1 MNDKKRPIIGAAIT
15 CIVSGAVGAIVGY
28 RMGGFGVWPSDGG
41 GISQCIIFGSMIGV
55 AGAVVTSLLLLAA
68 AREKL
73 WLVALVGCLVSEW
86 LISAIVTLETPESRA
101 AFAGR
106 AALRRAFRHPP
117 RTRAL
122 RRLSSLDR
130 PFVFG

>member
-1 MNDKKRPIIGAAIT
+1 MNDKKRPIIGAAIA

-73 WLVALVGCLVSEW
+73 WLVALVGCL
-86 LISAIVTLETPESRA
+86 AT
-101 AFAGR
+101 FGAGGFYGAKQANDLYDFGAR
-106 AALRRAFRHPP
+106 MFRN
-117 RTRAL
+117 
-122 RRLSSLDR
+122 
-130 PFVFG
+130 G